1 MKEKR
6 VWAIAVGLL
15 VVGAL
20 TPPAMAAQEL
30 SADARRIVDEIVD
43 QWAGKFRSTDISLAM
58 SALGISA
65 NDDLRLEVGEH
76 LRANTGLARPLRT
89 WGANNYIL
97 SNDEKVIA
105 KYLMSFFEN
114 EKQMPT
120 LGEVAEASEVPQ
132 EDLSARLEFMAR
144 AGLLKKSDDTDI
156 GFSLGEDYEKWGGP
170 LRYNFHTVSV
180 EGEKAFGV
188 W

>member
-1 MKEKR
+1 MKVKR
-6 VWAIAVGLL
+6 ACAIAVSLL

-20 TPPAMAAQEL
+20 TPSITAAQEL
-30 SADARRIVDEIVD
+30 SADAQRIVNELVD
-43 QWAGKFRSTDISLAM
+43 QWKTRFRSTDLALAM
-58 SALGISA
+58 SNLGVPA

-76 LRANTGLARPLRT
+76 LRANPSLARPLRT

-105 KYLMSFFEN
+105 KYLISFFED
-114 EKQMPT
+114 EQQMPT
-120 LGEVAEASEVPQ
+120 LDEVAGATGVPR

-144 AGLLKKSDDTDI
+144 AGFLKKSDDTSF
-156 GFSLGEDYEKWGGP
+156 GFSLGEDYETWGGP

>member
-1 MKEKR
+1 MKRER
-6 VWAIAVGLL
+6 IGLVL
-15 VVGAL
+15 AYLAFSVVI
-20 TPPAMAAQEL
+20 TPSEAAAQDLPAEG
-30 SADARRIVDEIVD
+30 SRIVNELVD
-43 QWAGKFRSTDISLAM
+43 QWKTRFRSTDLALAM
-58 SALGISA
+58 SNLGVPA
-65 NDDLRLEVGEH
+65 DDDLRLQGGAH
-76 LRANTGLARPLRT
+76 LRANTSLARPLRT

-105 KYLMSFFEN
+105 KYLISFFEDK
-114 EKQMPT
+114 KQMPT
-120 LGEVAEASEVPQ
+120 LGEAEEATGVPK

-144 AGLLKKSDDTDI
+144 AGFLKKTADTPI
-156 GFSLGEDYEKWGGP
+156 GFSLGEDYETWGGP